1 MMMTNRERADVDN
14 DHDAKPY
21 DPLLRAGF
29 CLVCRLPIRIDDQ
42 GLWTHAPG
50 APETPRE
57 RPSP

>member
-1 MMMTNRERADVDN
+1 MTNSERLDVDK

-42 GLWTHAPG
+42 GRWTHAPG
-50 APETPRE
+50 APGAPIK
-57 RPSP
+57 SV

>member
-1 MMMTNRERADVDN
+1 MTFTKSERADVDK

-42 GLWTHAPG
+42 GRWTHAPG
-50 APETPRE
+50 APETPV
-57 RPSP
+57 SKS